1 MVETVVYPIGLVPLP
16 EYLQMIALSSIIDA
30 SCPLFVGRRM
40 EGSPQGFVEID
51 DDLYLIPDEISQT
64 LTAHVPDMSMN
75 MLTNISRVDD
85 LKWQQIKSASDSWE
99 GNEVNVDD
107 FRDCVSIV
115 SPSYAIIYKASNLHH
130 INIPYKKSFNS
141 MKEYQEGKKY
151 VDNVEKLIDK
161 NFQKSNEYDFTAI
174 SKLEHKPTNMNY
186 WHVTLDIYEPDKDTF
201 LKNSKGKYRKDI
213 CDYVVDTM
221 LKKNVRLHIDEPELD
236 ERFYKK

>member
-16 EYLQMIALSSIIDA
+16 EYLQMIDLPSIIDA

-40 EGSPQGFVEID
+40 DGYPQGFVEID
-51 DDLYLIPDEISQT
+51 DDLYLIPNEISQT

-85 LKWQQIKSASDSWE
+85 LKWQQIKPASDSWE

-107 FRDCVSIV
+107 FRDCVSKV
-115 SPSYAIIYKASNLHH
+115 SPSYAIIYKASNLHN

-201 LKNSKGKYRKDI
+201 LKSSKGKYRKDI

>member
-16 EYLQMIALSSIIDA
+16 EYLQMIDLSSIIDA

-51 DDLYLIPDEISQT
+51 DDLYLIPNEISQT

-85 LKWQQIKSASDSWE
+85 LKWQQRESASDSWD

-141 MKEYQEGKKY
+141 MKEYQ
-151 VDNVEKLIDK
+151 
-161 NFQKSNEYDFTAI
+161 
-174 SKLEHKPTNMNY
+174 
-186 WHVTLDIYEPDKDTF
+186 
-201 LKNSKGKYRKDI
+201 
-213 CDYVVDTM
+213 
-221 LKKNVRLHIDEPELD
+221 
-236 ERFYKK
+236 